1 MAIGNLS
8 DILFHK
14 FSCCTE
20 TVSLHI
26 ILLVVFQLPTI
37 YSYNRLKSVRVIVE
51 SYYTS
56 YVCSIMH

>member
-14 FSCCTE
+14 FSCTE
-20 TVSLHI
+20 TVSLRI